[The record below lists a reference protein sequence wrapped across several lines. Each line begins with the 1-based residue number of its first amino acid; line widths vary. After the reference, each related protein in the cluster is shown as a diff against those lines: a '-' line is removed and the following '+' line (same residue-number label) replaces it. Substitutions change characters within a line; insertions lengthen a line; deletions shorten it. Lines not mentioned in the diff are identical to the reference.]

1 MVTRLCTR
9 LLRERDR
16 LTQFSG
22 SPGSIPIIGYG
33 SVPWADFGAGGGPGQ
48 QMGDWPEV
56 LNSLRLQKLS
66 FFFEKGGLNI
76 SSS

>member
-33 SVPWADFGAGGGPGQ
+33 SVPWADFGTGGGVQNNKWMTG
-48 QMGDWPEV
+48 
-56 LNSLRLQKLS
+56 LRFLTA
-66 FFFEKGGLNI
+66 
-76 SSS
+76 

>member
-33 SVPWADFGAGGGPGQ
+33 SVPWADFGTGGGGGVQ
-48 QMGDWPEV
+48 DNKWMTG
-56 LNSLRLQKLS
+56 LRFLTA
-66 FFFEKGGLNI
+66 
-76 SSS
+76 

>member
-33 SVPWADFGAGGGPGQ
+33 SVPWADFGTGGVQDNKWMTG
-48 QMGDWPEV
+48 
-56 LNSLRLQKLS
+56 LRFLTA
-66 FFFEKGGLNI
+66 
-76 SSS
+76 